1 MQSMAHNEYVRS
13 LDMVTTARKYM
24 RHSLDLDSLDRH
36 HSLDYICQKSVRIEE
51 KMGENENQT
60 YFEKFEG

>member
-24 RHSLDLDSLDRH
+24 RHLIWH

-51 KMGENENQT
+51 KW
-60 YFEKFEG
+60 EKMKIKHILKSLKAK

>member
-24 RHSLDLDSLDRH
+24 RHLIWH